1 MTGAGVDKVKGDCNS
16 VKLEVTGKVDPFKVK
31 EMVERETKK
40 KVKLILPSAETEG
53 DKDQNK
59 DTEAKLKKQTKTVHE
74 NDIVNKKT
82 EEVIKLE
89 LSLAKL
95 VCKVSHYLI
104 YPIHAFC
111 HLLFFHINSSSLDYL
126 IYFYGNC

>member
-16 VKLEVTGKVDPFKVK
+16 VRLEVTGKVDPFKVK

-59 DTEAKLKKQTKTVHE
+59 DTEAKLKKQTKTVHK

-89 LSLAKL
+89 LSLASLCVKL
-95 VCKVSHYLI
+95 AI
-104 YPIHAFC
+104 I
-111 HLLFFHINSSSLDYL
+111 
-126 IYFYGNC
+126 